1 MKLSEVSV
9 RQPVTISMLYVL
21 VCVVAMIFV
30 PRLGVALYPSVD
42 QPVLEGY
49 NKSSVPKHPKINITR
64 YQDEKV
70 RQRI

>member
-1 MKLSEVSV
+1 MTQKEFEKRVKEENLRMKDFSLEIGVLMEV
-9 RQPVTISMLYVL
+9 
-21 VCVVAMIFV
+21 
-30 PRLGVALYPSVD
+30 
-42 QPVLEGY
+42 EGY

>member
-1 MKLSEVSV
+1 MLLKADTSGLYT
-9 RQPVTISMLYVL
+9 QPFHGNFFGNFDVQI
-21 VCVVAMIFV
+21 AHGFI
-30 PRLGVALYPSVD
+30 
-42 QPVLEGY
+42 LEGY